1 MTFFIF
7 IFEVNILKLMFTMKR
22 VFQNILAIIIG
33 VFIGGVT
40 NMFIVSNSSKIVSLP
55 DGVIPGDMESLTS
68 NIHLFEPVN
77 FLMPFLAH
85 SIGTLIGSFLASKIA
100 VSHKFKFSI
109 VIGVFFLIG
118 GIQIS
123 SILDSPLWFDIVDIF
138 LAYIP
143 MSIIGYKL
151 AVK

>member
-1 MTFFIF
+1 
-7 IFEVNILKLMFTMKR
+7 MKR

-109 VIGVFFLIG
+109 VIGVFFSNWRDTNVIYFRFSTL
-118 GIQIS
+118 
-123 SILDSPLWFDIVDIF
+123 V
-138 LAYIP
+138 
-143 MSIIGYKL
+143 
-151 AVK
+151 